1 MSEKKN
7 NKSLLGFIK
16 KNLYYLVI
24 GVSLAI
30 IATVI
35 AVVLVTNK
43 KPNVAGKPESETPYE
58 SEQASTTGGGK
69 ESEKLPISRTNRK
82 AALRKTPKK
91 NRKRP
96 LRPKSFS
103 ICRSLRP
110 R

>member
-43 KPNVAGKPESETPYE
+43 KPNVAGKPE
-58 SEQASTTGGGK
+58 
-69 ESEKLPISRTNRK
+69 
-82 AALRKTPKK
+82 
-91 NRKRP
+91 
-96 LRPKSFS
+96 
-103 ICRSLRP
+103 
-110 R
+110 

>member
-43 KPNVAGKPESETPYE
+43 N
-58 SEQASTTGGGK
+58 
-69 ESEKLPISRTNRK
+69 RTLRANPNRK
-82 AALRKTPKK
+82 RLMKANKLQPQEEEK
-91 NRKRP
+91 NRKNSR
-96 LRPKSFS
+96 
-103 ICRSLRP
+103 
-110 R
+110 